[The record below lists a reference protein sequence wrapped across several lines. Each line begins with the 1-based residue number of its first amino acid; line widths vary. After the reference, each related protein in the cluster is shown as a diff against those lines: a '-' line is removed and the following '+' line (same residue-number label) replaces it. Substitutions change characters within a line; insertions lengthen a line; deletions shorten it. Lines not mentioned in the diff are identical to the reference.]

1 MAPNWNTL
9 RTNPVDEA
17 YQNAKDM
24 IDAAC
29 RDPHSKLY
37 NIPDPGGRE
46 RAAHA
51 HNNALVDGLVKNAP
65 LSNIPVGKQVI

>member
-1 MAPNWNTL
+1 L

>member
-1 MAPNWNTL
+1 MPPKWIV
-9 RTNPVDEA
+9 NPVEEA
-17 YQNAKDM
+17 YLNAKDM

-37 NIPDPGGRE
+37 NVPDPGGRE

-51 HNNALVDGLVKNAP
+51 HNNAMADVLVKGAP
-65 LSNIPVGKQVI
+65 PSDVPIGKQVI

>member
-1 MAPNWNTL
+1 MPPKWIV
-9 RTNPVDEA
+9 NPVEEA
-17 YQNAKDM
+17 YLNAKDM

-37 NIPDPGGRE
+37 NVPDPGGRE

-51 HNNALVDGLVKNAP
+51 HNNAMADALVKGAP
-65 LSNIPVGKQVI
+65 PSDVPIGKQVI

>member
-1 MAPNWNTL
+1 MPPKWIV
-9 RTNPVDEA
+9 NPVEEA
-17 YQNAKDM
+17 YLNAKDM

-37 NIPDPGGRE
+37 NVPDPGGRE

-51 HNNALVDGLVKNAP
+51 YNNALVDGLVKNAP